1 MRAYIL
7 INVKPGY
14 ELEIIEGKAM
24 SAGISSLKGVVQAD
38 VIRGSYDIIA
48 VVEGESKTVDET
60 ILQIRKIPNVT
71 KTESFLAIS
80 RD

>member
-1 MRAYIL
+1 M
-7 INVKPGY
+7 INVKPGH

-24 SAGISSLKGVVQAD
+24 SAGISSFKGVVQAD

-48 VVEGESKTVDET
+48 VVESEPKTIDET
-60 ILQIRKIPNVT
+60 ILKIRKIPNVI